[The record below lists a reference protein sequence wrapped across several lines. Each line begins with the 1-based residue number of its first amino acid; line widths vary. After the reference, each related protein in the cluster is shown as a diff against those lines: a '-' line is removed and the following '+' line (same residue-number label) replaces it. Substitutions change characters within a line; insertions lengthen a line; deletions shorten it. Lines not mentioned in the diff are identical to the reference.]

1 MDAPDNLYQVTSSE
15 HLQELLSKD
24 LNRVSLL
31 YFWAPWAEP
40 CIQMT
45 KVITELTRKYPEVL
59 SLQIEAEEQSEIAES
74 FDIGSVPLVLLLR
87 VRRLLPPSDFRL
99 RLKNFLTQG
108 PHTSHPHRGCR
119 RRRPHR
125 RPHEPCKTCRGA
137 AFPDRQSPCYWGDN
151 NNVGDAR
158 GARSTPVS
166 THEPVQSRAFHE
178 GLAGRTTLRLF
189 AENMRVA
196 EGARCRVFAL

>member
-1 MDAPDNLYQVTSSE
+1 MSKCGSLTIKSGYVLDCRTKPHDWLITRSNNLFIAIIHAMDAPDNLHQVTSSE
-15 HLQELLSKD
+15 HLKELLSKD

-40 CIQMT
+40 CKQMT

-87 VRRLLPPSDFRL
+87 VRRLLLPSPLPSEANF
-99 RLKNFLTQG
+99 FLTQG
-108 PHTSHPHRGCR
+108 PHTSHPYRGCR

-125 RPHEPCKTCRGA
+125 RPYEPCETCRGA
-137 AFPDRQSPCYWGDN
+137 AFPN
-151 NNVGDAR
+151 
-158 GARSTPVS
+158 
-166 THEPVQSRAFHE
+166 
-178 GLAGRTTLRLF
+178 
-189 AENMRVA
+189 
-196 EGARCRVFAL
+196 